1 MPFSKTFSGA
11 FEDTQPA
18 KCVQVVIFLALSLT
32 QSTQWVAIMCGM
44 ANVLFLS
51 CRSVLQQKQAA
62 ELDLSREVATRL
74 NLVDREI
81 PAVSAPDIQS
91 VHTAHA
97 RHSDE
102 DIPWLTKVR
111 LSENEVW
118 SQG

>member
-1 MPFSKTFSGA
+1 M
-11 FEDTQPA
+11 
-18 KCVQVVIFLALSLT
+18 
-32 QSTQWVAIMCGM
+32 
-44 ANVLFLS
+44 
-51 CRSVLQQKQAA
+51 LQQKQAA

-81 PAVSAPDIQS
+81 PAVSAPDLQS
-91 VHTAHA
+91 AHTAQ

-111 LSENEVW
+111 LPENEVW